1 MAAGRLSFTFYA
13 YFNCSQA
20 ENLRGEAGKAR
31 TMKAQLRSRKSREKE
46 KEKMKI

>member
-1 MAAGRLSFTFYA
+1 MGGGAAGRLSFTFYA

-31 TMKAQLRSRKSREKE
+31 TIKA
-46 KEKMKI
+46 

>member
-31 TMKAQLRSRKSREKE
+31 TMKAQLRSRKREKE
-46 KEKMKI
+46 KEKMKM